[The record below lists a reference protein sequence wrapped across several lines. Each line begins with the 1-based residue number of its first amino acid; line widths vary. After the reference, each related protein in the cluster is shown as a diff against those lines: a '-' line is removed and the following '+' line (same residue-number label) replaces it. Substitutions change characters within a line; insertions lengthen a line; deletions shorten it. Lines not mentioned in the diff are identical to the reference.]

1 MLTVVHSAACLTSII
16 ILLHA
21 HLSKSYLHY
30 GRRLKMK
37 PISSNYLKMSDKIED
52 LVMMFN
58 RGASGEFDADND
70 NILEKQ
76 NFVAFAN
83 EFKVDDASPMSNP
96 IDGIKKQRKSQ
107 FVETTMFLLRAA
119 VVGVTTGGSGLAPE
133 DYPSATICIRPTFHS
148 FLFSCGL

>member
-30 GRRLKMK
+30 GRRLKIK

-52 LVMMFN
+52 LVMFN

-76 NFVAFAN
+76 NVVVFAN
-83 EFKVDDASPMSNP
+83 EFKVDDASLMSNP

-107 FVETTMFLLRAA
+107 FVETTVFLLRAA
-119 VVGVTTGGSGLAPE
+119 VVGVMTGGSGLAPE
-133 DYPSATICIRPTFHS
+133 DYPSATICIRPTFPS